1 MIELGEVRGVDLP
14 LREAGRVVVAG
25 DPGGKPALRAF
36 PTMVDL
42 GDGELLVGYDLSR
55 DHHATPPM
63 GFMTTRSFDDGK
75 TWSESFALCAMPG
88 YHVTGCLG
96 LMKCP
101 DGSLMCNLARAYYPA
116 WRQHQSVSLSEAH
129 VVPDMAPFG
138 ERGPRRFDHFVVRS
152 WDKGYNWTPL
162 AYPLDLFPIGMWSSH
177 ATGDSGPHELSD
189 GRWMWSVQGLVRHDN
204 RRVAGVTY
212 SSDKGHTWSPVKL
225 IYDLPY
231 ASATE
236 QRIMRL
242 DDRRFLSYT
251 RVDPLVLRGRW
262 EYDNNVVHF
271 SLSEDE
277 GETWSE
283 PWKSNFLGSGAPELH
298 RLNDGSFIM
307 VYRDMDPDRPGVNVS
322 YSRDECRTWAFAGQ
336 LSGPAERSTGLPHTE
351 LGYPV
356 SLRVSNG
363 QIFVVYYGPWR
374 NENADV
380 VGVYLEDLS

>member
-1 MIELGEVRGVDLP
+1 
-14 LREAGRVVVAG
+14 
-25 DPGGKPALRAF
+25 
-36 PTMVDL
+36 
-42 GDGELLVGYDLSR
+42 
-55 DHHATPPM
+55 
-63 GFMTTRSFDDGK
+63 
-75 TWSESFALCAMPG
+75 
-88 YHVTGCLG
+88 
-96 LMKCP
+96 MKCP

-129 VVPDMAPFG
+129 VVPDMQPFG

-242 DDRRFLSYT
+242 DGRRFLSYT
-251 RVDPLVLRGRW
+251 RVDPLVPLPRGRW
-262 EYDNNVVHF
+262 EYDKNAVHF
-271 SLSEDE
+271 SLS
-277 GETWSE
+277 GGTM
-283 PWKSNFLGSGAPELH
+283 LHPEL
-298 RLNDGSFIM
+298 RRG
-307 VYRDMDPDRPGVNVS
+307 RDVEQAV
-322 YSRDECRTWAFAGQ
+322 EGQ
-336 LSGPAERSTGLPHTE
+336 LLGVGRPRASQAERRLLHHNGVPGHGPRPPRRERLLLAGVTSAGRGPLPA
-351 LGYPV
+351 
-356 SLRVSNG
+356 S
-363 QIFVVYYGPWR
+363 
-374 NENADV
+374 
-380 VGVYLEDLS
+380 